1 MGIQSSL
8 KQARVRAGLSLTD
21 AAKQSGIQRSNI
33 AAIENGR
40 RDPTAST
47 IEKIARASRVRLI
60 PVKSDGRTS
69 VAEAATVLADAV
81 RQDNTRRAYRVL
93 VQVADDL
100 TTPDPTDRFVLAI
113 EPPTHISPEWDAALA
128 GVTEWRL
135 SQARLPLPGW
145 VTNERGNQDWR
156 WTPPLSPATEAIP
169 VHIENVPEPLRER
182 GVLIEAD
189 ELTSA

>member
-1 MGIQSSL
+1 MRIQSSL
-8 KQARVRAGLSLTD
+8 KQARVRAGLSLSE

-47 IEKIARASRVRLI
+47 IEKIANAARVRLI

-69 VAEAATVLADAV
+69 VAEASATLAEAV
-81 RQDNTRRAYRVL
+81 RQNNARRAYRVL

-100 TTPDPTDRFVLAI
+100 TTPDPADRFVLAI
-113 EPPTHISPEWDAALA
+113 EPPTHVTPEWDAALA
-128 GVTEWRL
+128 GVVEWRL
-135 SQARLPLPGW
+135 TQAHLPLPGW
-145 VTNERGNQDWR
+145 VAGESGNRDWG
-156 WTPPLSPATEAIP
+156 WAPPLSPVGSVIP
-169 VHIENVPEPLRER
+169 THVENVPEPLRKR